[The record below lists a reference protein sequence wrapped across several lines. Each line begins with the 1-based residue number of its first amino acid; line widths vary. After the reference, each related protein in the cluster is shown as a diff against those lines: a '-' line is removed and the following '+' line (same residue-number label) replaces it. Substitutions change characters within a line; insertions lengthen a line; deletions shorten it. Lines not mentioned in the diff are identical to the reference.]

1 MNHDSTN
8 PKTLRWIIVSIGL
21 VIQFVLIGIAI
32 KGAIPHDEVREI
44 PDYSPWSEEVVEVA
58 SGIPVQEGGRVKP
71 FSTYARFMMLSFH
84 GDLTL
89 EVKSGD
95 TVHKI
100 GPTEWLLDCLFRPEL
115 ADKLPIFRL
124 DDTDVVKPFGV
135 KTEKRRDRISMT
147 DLMEGGDAN
156 RNGFEQL
163 IDRGRELMEKL
174 QEKKKENFNEEEK
187 REQKIVEFA
196 QLALSYRGFTD
207 SLDLLRGGL
216 PPIDASKL
224 TYLTPEVTEALKSVA
239 EPTEFLFWMPVYRQ
253 LMSSLQEMPLEENGR
268 LPVEYGAFVYEFNR
282 QFEFSKFGMFWL
294 PPGDDKEEAWTTVGR
309 MIEPAL
315 QGGVQDPERLMDD
328 YRSLQ
333 SVVEEARRPNSSEF
347 LKALTVFKNTQR
359 DRAAERDE
367 GGVIDSEISYYD
379 RNYFMKA
386 LVYLLIAF
394 VISAI
399 GWMLMEG
406 LAGKVVFWSTVVF
419 YVVGAVYVSL
429 GIAHRIY
436 LTGRPPV
443 SNLYDTIPFI
453 TAVAVI
459 VLGLAELLTRRRLL
473 LSMGAAIGVIG
484 LFFAFRFEMG
494 DAKDN
499 MDPLRAV
506 LDSNYWLATHVVSI
520 SIGYSGGLIA
530 CFLST
535 VYVFL
540 ALAGVMKDPESFK
553 RFMTRA
559 VYGIVC
565 FTLLFSLVGTVLGGI
580 WANDSWGRF
589 WGWDPKENGALLI
602 VLWCLI
608 ILHARLAGWIK
619 DWGIHLLSIFM
630 GSVVVFSWWGVNMLE
645 VGLHSYGF
653 IEGAN
658 SVYLFYGS
666 TVAAML
672 ICAAAWGVESYQ
684 KGQKK
689 LQKALKGGHSEQE

>member
-1 MNHDSTN
+1 VKNDSTN
-8 PKTLRWIIVSIGL
+8 SKILRWVIVSIGL
-21 VIQFVLIGIAI
+21 VIQFIFVGIAI
-32 KGAIPHDEVREI
+32 KGAIPNDEVREI
-44 PDYSPWSEEVVEVA
+44 PEYSPWSDEVVEIV

-71 FSTYARFMMLSFH
+71 FSTFARFKMLSFH
-84 GDLTL
+84 GALTM

-95 TVHKI
+95 TVHKV
-100 GPTEWLLDCLFRPEL
+100 GPTEWLLDCLLRPEL
-115 ADKLPIFRL
+115 ANKLPIFRL

-135 KTEKRRDRISMT
+135 KTAKRRDRISMS
-147 DLMEGGDAN
+147 DLVEGGDAN

-174 QEKKKENFNEEEK
+174 GEKKKENYNEEEK

-216 PPIDASKL
+216 PPIDATKL
-224 TYLTPEVTEALKSVA
+224 KYLTPEVTEALKSVA
-239 EPTEFLFWMPVYRQ
+239 EPTEFLYWMPVYRQ
-253 LMSSLQEMPLEENGR
+253 LMSSIQEMPREENGR

-282 QFEFSKFGMFWL
+282 QFEFSKYGVYWL
-294 PPGDDKEEAWTTVGR
+294 PPADQEEEAWTTVGR
-309 MIEPAL
+309 MVEPAL
-315 QGGVQDPERLMDD
+315 QGGVQNPERLMDD
-328 YRSLQ
+328 YKLLQ
-333 SVVEEARRPNSSEF
+333 SVVQEARRPNSGEF
-347 LKALTVFKNTQR
+347 LKALTAFKETQR
-359 DRAAERDE
+359 DRADARDE
-367 GGVIDSEISYYD
+367 GKVIDSEIAYYN
-379 RNYFMKA
+379 RNYFMNA
-386 LVYLLIAF
+386 LVCLLIAF

-399 GWMLMEG
+399 GWLVVEG
-406 LAGKVVFWSTVVF
+406 LAGKVVFWATVVS
-419 YVVGAVYVSL
+419 YLAGTVYVSA
-429 GIAHRIY
+429 GIAHRIF

-473 LSMGAAIGVIG
+473 LSMGAVIGVIG

-494 DAKDN
+494 DAQDN

-535 VYVFL
+535 VYVYL
-540 ALAGVMKDPESFK
+540 VLAGVVKDSKGFK

-658 SVYLFYGS
+658 SIYLFYGA
-666 TVAAML
+666 TVVAML
-672 ICAAAWGVESYQ
+672 VGAAAWGVERSQEKKQ
-684 KGQKK
+684 KLLGSLEGEPPQ
-689 LQKALKGGHSEQE
+689 QE